1 MSTLFKKIIDKEI
14 PSKVIYEDEDTLA
27 FLDISQ
33 NTMGH
38 TLIIPKQETRSVL
51 SANDKTVAKVNRV
64 AQKIA
69 QDLIEIFGAKGVNIL
84 TNAESVAGQT
94 VFHYHVHVIPRYTE
108 EELIFKTNETDYD
121 LEAVHQK
128 ILEYYDNL

>member
-69 QDLIEIFGAKGVNIL
+69 QDLIEIFDAKGVNIL

-128 ILEYYDNL
+128 ILEYYDKL

>member
-14 PSKVIYEDEDTLA
+14 PSKIIYEDEDTLA

-121 LEAVHQK
+121 LETVHQK
-128 ILEYYDNL
+128 ILEYYDKL